1 MYEPNDLARYTFL
14 PDAMSTMSE
23 LPVSQLVNDDAY
35 LYIIEDA
42 VRRIEAAGTGKK
54 HTGGIAGSCMIAGK
68 QFPTEIVSFC
78 LCLFILADR
87 RLRKLS
93 RAWALAESERAG
105 QRINRDIMG
114 GRIETVKALA
124 FDTLGITIHVGKT
137 YEVGIADYVR
147 LCVGISGATWRLVN
161 QTVDGGKVMLTQH
174 SLVRL
179 MCEGVRLYI
188 AKMFHTIKAVPESRY
203 ISDAVEKLSSE
214 YPQDR
219 PLELPKFNPPCI
231 SHAIKMLED
240 NENLSHAGRFLLGT
254 FMLKLGRTVDE
265 VVPYFEGAPDY
276 NEKITRY
283 QLGHIAGKEYMC
295 QSCAA
300 IKTSGLCYETSEC
313 AGIKN
318 PIQFRGKS

>member
-1 MYEPNDLARYTFL
+1 MYEPNDLARYPFL
-14 PDAMSTMSE
+14 PDAMSTMNE

-54 HTGGIAGSCMIAGK
+54 HTGGIAGSCTIADR

-93 RAWALAESERAG
+93 RAWALAESGRAG
-105 QRINRDIMG
+105 QRINRDIMD
-114 GRIETVKALA
+114 GRIETVTALA
-124 FDTLGITIHVGKT
+124 SDTLGITIRVGKW
-137 YEVGIADYVR
+137 YEVSVPDYVR

-161 QTVDGGKVMLTQH
+161 QPVDGGKVILTH
-174 SLVRL
+174 HRLVRL
-179 MCEGVRLYI
+179 MSEGVRLHI
-188 AKMFHTIKAVPESRY
+188 AKMFDAVKAVPESRF
-203 ISDAVEKLSSE
+203 ISDAVKKLSSE
-214 YPQDR
+214 YPQDP

-231 SHAIKMLED
+231 SHAIKTLED

-265 VVPYFEGAPDY
+265 VVPYFVGAPDY

-283 QLGHIAGKEYMC
+283 QLGNIAGKEYMC
-295 QSCAA
+295 PSCAG

-318 PIQFRGKS
+318 PIQFRGKA